1 MNEARA
7 PTDGRVREQVLR
19 EYKSGVGPTALAEK
33 TGISINTI
41 KSWIKRDKAKESKGV
56 SLEEKGAPQK
66 KPGAPQKKK
75 PGAPTGNKNA
85 VGHGAP
91 KCNTNAL
98 KHGGYSSIYWD
109 MLDEDEQ
116 AMLEEAQRDE
126 EEMLL
131 QQILLFDIRERRL
144 MKAIN
149 QYKTMKGGVYVYGV
163 IRQETKR
170 SFKDEKEA
178 EEYAARIQEKVEAK
192 ERLPGEA
199 YTLQTTT
206 SSTVDLVARLE
217 RELTSVQSKKTKA
230 IDSLAKLRLEKQKL
244 EGESKGNELV
254 HGWVKNVIKKRSE
267 RRNE

>member
-7 PTDGRVREQVLR
+7 PTDGRVREQVLK
-19 EYKSGVGPTALAEK
+19 EYKSGIGPKALAEK
-33 TGISINTI
+33 TGVSINTI
-41 KSWIKRDKAKESKGV
+41 KSWIKRDKAKESQ
-56 SLEEKGAPQK
+56 GASPMQK
-66 KPGAPQKKK
+66 DAPPKKKDAPSKRKPGAP
-75 PGAPTGNKNA
+75 PNNKNA

-91 KCNTNAL
+91 NGNKNAL

-109 MLDEDEQ
+109 MLDEEEQ
-116 AMLEEAQRDE
+116 EMIEDAQQDE
-126 EEMLL
+126 EVMLL
-131 QQILLFDIRERRL
+131 RQIMLFDIRERRL

-149 QYKTMKGGVYVYGV
+149 QYRAMKGGVYVYGV

-170 SFKDEKEA
+170 ALRDDKEA
-178 EEYAARIQEKVEAK
+178 EEYANRIQEKVESK

-199 YTLQTTT
+199 YSLQTTT

-254 HGWVKNVIKKRSE
+254 HGWVENVLKKRRE
-267 RRNE
+267 NHNE

>member
-7 PTDGRVREQVLR
+7 PTDGRVREQVLK
-19 EYKSGVGPTALAEK
+19 EYKSGVGPKALAEK
-33 TGISINTI
+33 TGVSINTI
-41 KSWIKRDKAKESKGV
+41 KSWIKRDKAKEYQDV
-56 SLEEKGAPQK
+56 SRKEKGAPPK
-66 KPGAPQKKK
+66 KSGAPSKKK
-75 PGAPTGNKNA
+75 PGAPLGNKNA
-85 VGHGAP
+85 IGHGAP
-91 KCNTNAL
+91 KGNTNAL
-98 KHGGYSSIYWD
+98 KHGGFSSIYWD
-109 MLDEDEQ
+109 MLDEEEQ
-116 AMLEEAQRDE
+116 AMIEDAPQDE

-131 QQILLFDIRERRL
+131 RQIMLFDIRERRL

-170 SFKDEKEA
+170 AFKDDKEA
-178 EEYAARIQEKVEAK
+178 EEYATRIQEKVEVK

-199 YTLQTTT
+199 YDLQTTT

-230 IDSLAKLRLEKQKL
+230 IDSLAKLRIEKQKL

-254 HGWVKNVIKKRSE
+254 HSWVENVLKKRRGHDE
-267 RRNE
+267 

>member
-1 MNEARA
+1 MDEARA

-19 EYKSGVGPTALAEK
+19 EYKSGVGPKALAEK

-41 KSWIKRDKAKESKGV
+41 KSWIKREKAKGFQGASPMKKDAPPKQKDAPSKR
-56 SLEEKGAPQK
+56 
-66 KPGAPQKKK
+66 KPGAP
-75 PGAPTGNKNA
+75 PGNKNA

-109 MLDEDEQ
+109 MLDEEER
-116 AMLEEAQRDE
+116 AMIEDAQQDE

-131 QQILLFDIRERRL
+131 QQIMLFDIRERRL

-149 QYKTMKGGVYVYGV
+149 TYKTMKGGVYVYGV

-170 SFKDEKEA
+170 AFKDEKEE

-192 ERLPGEA
+192 ERLPGETYA
-199 YTLQTTT
+199 LQTTT

-230 IDSLAKLRLEKQKL
+230 IDSLVKLRLEKQKL

-254 HGWVKNVIKKRSE
+254 HSWVENVLKKRRE
-267 RRNE
+267 CHGE